1 MRFILTKWYVNI
13 LSFIFGVESSVW
25 FYINYVV
32 CKCTNARL
40 AMINDARFIL
50 TMWT

>member
-1 MRFILTKWYVNI
+1 MWYVNV
-13 LSFIFGVESSVW
+13 LENALPAFIPIR